1 MNVMTNHCSCF
12 IGIISTSNSGK
23 SLTADESSLG
33 ILQLDGLPGKMSF
46 AWEQND
52 RLKKNWLVVGPKCS
66 KILPS
71 TNFIMGK
78 MSFAWW
84 QK

>member
-46 AWEQND
+46 A
-52 RLKKNWLVVGPKCS
+52 
-66 KILPS
+66 
-71 TNFIMGK
+71 
-78 MSFAWW
+78 
-84 QK
+84 

>member
-12 IGIISTSNSGK
+12 LGIISSSNSGK

-46 AWEQND
+46 AREQND
-52 RLKKNWLVVGPKCS
+52 HQKK
-66 KILPS
+66 
-71 TNFIMGK
+71 K
-78 MSFAWW
+78 MLGL
-84 QK
+84 